1 MNFRKIIYTF
11 SFCLAICFGSLI
23 SVAQTDSVLLKKADR
38 LYDSGDIK
46 EALKTYSS
54 IVSRDSNNLRANF
67 MTGICYIESANK
79 AQSLSYFKK
88 ALELS
93 PAVSP
98 KILYYI
104 AYASHLGYQF
114 DTAIDYYRRYL
125 NTLTDKANTSLS
137 AKEKKDERTKALKL
151 IAECETGK
159 QLVANPDT
167 GVKIKNLGPVI
178 NSIYPDYGPII
189 TPDEKYLYFT
199 SKREGSTGG
208 MKDRKTD
215 FFEDIYFS
223 EHTDSGWTK
232 PQPLDS
238 AINTDLHE
246 SCIAISS
253 DGTELY
259 LYIDNDQNK
268 GDIFHSKMI
277 GNTWTKPQPFSIMIN
292 TEHIENSM
300 TLSQDGLTIFF
311 SSNKPGGIGGKDIY
325 MSKKKKSGGWE
336 TPQNL
341 GYDINTEHD
350 EEGPFLAA
358 DGKTM
363 YFSSKG
369 HAGMGGYDLFKS
381 VYDSVTQK
389 WSAPENLGYPINS
402 TDDDIY
408 FTLAGS
414 GKYGY
419 FASVKDEG
427 MGDLDIYRI
436 LMPGFTEEDTTLIAM
451 SDSVGMEDT
460 DSLALMLIASAVEL
474 HIKIFDRDNDT
485 PLDAKIEVFSEKGKF
500 LYKGQTKNGSLKLPI
515 KENAPRN
522 LLVALQKDGYIFKT
536 VSVNVPTPEE
546 FKQIVDKSIFMDK
559 VAVGVRTIL
568 SNIYFDFDMATLKS
582 SSDIELHKLRR
593 LLAENPTLKIRIDG
607 HTDNIG
613 SSQYNKELSHRRAK
627 AVVTWLINHGITA
640 SRLSSK
646 GYGQE
651 VPLASND
658 DEEEGRELNRRT
670 EFVILEY

>member
-1 MNFRKIIYTF
+1 MNFKKAAYTY
-11 SFCLAICFGSLI
+11 SFWLAICFWSFS
-23 SVAQTDSVLLKKADR
+23 SVAQTDSVALKKADR
-38 LYDSGDIK
+38 LYESGDIK
-46 EALKTYSS
+46 EALKTYTSV
-54 IVSRDSNNLRANF
+54 IAKDSNNLRANF
-67 MTGICYIESANK
+67 MAGICYIESINK
-79 AQSLSYFKK
+79 ARSLSYFKK
-88 ALELS
+88 AYELS
-93 PAVSP
+93 PPVSP

-104 AYASHLGYQF
+104 AYANHLGYQF
-114 DTAIDYYRRYL
+114 DTAIDHYNQYL
-125 NTLTDKANTSLS
+125 NTLADKANTSLS
-137 AKEKKDERTKALKL
+137 AREKKDERIKTLKQ

-167 GVKIKNLGPVI
+167 GVKIRNLGPTI
-178 NSIYPDYGPII
+178 NSVYPDYGPII

-223 EHTDSGWTK
+223 EHTDSGWTI
-232 PQPLDS
+232 PQALDS

-246 SCIAISS
+246 SCIAISA

-259 LYIDNDQNK
+259 LYIDNDQYK
-268 GDIFHSKMI
+268 GDIFHSRMI

-300 TLSQDGLTIFF
+300 TLSQDGLTLFF

-325 MSKKKKSGGWE
+325 MSKKKKNGGWE

-341 GYDINTEHD
+341 GYDINTEYD

-381 VYDSVTQK
+381 VYDSASQK

-408 FTLAGS
+408 FVLAGS

-419 FASVKDEG
+419 FASVKEDG

-436 LMPGFTEEDTTLIAM
+436 LMPGFAEEDTLLLAM
-451 SDSVGMEDT
+451 ADSASLEET
-460 DSLALMLIASAVEL
+460 DSLSLMLIASAVEL
-474 HIKIFDRDNDT
+474 HINVFDRDNSL

-515 KENAPRN
+515 KENDPRN

-536 VSVNVPTPEE
+536 VTINVPAPEE
-546 FKQIVDKSIFMDK
+546 FKQIVEKPIFMDK

-613 SSQYNKELSHRRAK
+613 SVQYNKELSHRRAK
-627 AVVTWLINHGITA
+627 AVVTWLINHGIA
-640 SRLSSK
+640 AGRLSAK

>member
-1 MNFRKIIYTF
+1 MNFRRIVHKL
-11 SFCLAICFGSLI
+11 SFCLAICCGSLT

-38 LYDSGDIK
+38 LYESGDLK
-46 EALKTYSS
+46 EALKTYSL
-54 IVSRDSNNLRANF
+54 IVEGDSNHLRANF
-67 MTGICYIESANK
+67 MTGICYIESINK
-79 AQSLSYFKK
+79 ARSLSYFKK
-88 ALELS
+88 AYDLS
-93 PAVSP
+93 PSVSP
-98 KILYYI
+98 RILYYL

-114 DTAIDYYRRYL
+114 DTAIDYYNQYL
-125 NTLTDKANTSLS
+125 NTLTDKTNTSLS
-137 AKEKKDERTKALKL
+137 AKEKKEERIKTLKQ
-151 IAECETGK
+151 IEECKTGK

-167 GVKIKNLGPVI
+167 GVKIRNLGPVI
-178 NSIYPDYGPII
+178 NSVYPDYGPII

-223 EHTDSGWTK
+223 EYTDSGWTT
-232 PQPLDS
+232 PQALPS
-238 AINTDLHE
+238 PINTDLHE

-259 LYIDNDQNK
+259 LYIDNDQYK
-268 GDIFHSKMI
+268 GDIFHSKMV

-292 TEHIENSM
+292 TDHIENSM
-300 TLSQDGLTIFF
+300 TLSQDGLTLFF
-311 SSNKPGGIGGKDIY
+311 SSNKPGGIGGKDLY
-325 MSKKKKSGGWE
+325 MSKRKKSGGWE

-341 GYDINTEHD
+341 GYNINTEYD

-381 VYDSVTQK
+381 VYDSVSQK
-389 WSAPENLGYPINS
+389 WSEPENLGYPINS

-408 FTLAGS
+408 FVLAGS

-419 FASVKDEG
+419 FASVKDDG
-427 MGDLDIYRI
+427 IGDLDIYRI
-436 LMPGFTEEDTTLIAM
+436 LMPGFTEEDSTLMTMA
-451 SDSVGMEDT
+451 DSVTVEEK
-460 DSLALMLIASAVEL
+460 DSLMLASAIEI
-474 HIKIFDRDNDT
+474 HIKVFDREDNL

-500 LYKGQTKNGSLKLPI
+500 LYKGQTKNGRLQLPV
-515 KENAPRN
+515 KEDTPRN
-522 LLVALQKDGYIFKT
+522 LLVALQKEGYIFKT
-536 VSVNVPTPEE
+536 VTVNIPTPEE
-546 FKQIVDKSIFMDK
+546 FKQIVDKPIFMDK

-613 SSQYNKELSHRRAK
+613 SPQYNKELSHRRAK
-627 AVVTWLINHGITA
+627 AVVTWLINHGI
-640 SRLSSK
+640 SSNRLSSK